1 MSKSLL
7 SDHLVGESARIR
19 ETLKDDGVKYSVD
32 NGVENSYHV
41 DIKGVEEYFNGMKV
55 AFKASNNNSDTSTFE
70 INNLGPVPITKS
82 GTDELDPEDVKADQ
96 ISILMYD
103 GTNFQIISG
112 TGGTITAT
120 RTNRVVLGF
129 ESNTFDLGIAN
140 FNISKDYIQ
149 LYQNSTFIQI
159 NEDYT
164 ISGST
169 VTKSSGTWAAGTI
182 FDVIVMKTVQEK
194 ADLLYTNMQ
203 DDTYTASTD
212 GETEIPFNIS
222 FSSTTDKLMVYY
234 QGTRMVE
241 GDNYTLNGT
250 EDGIILQDF
259 VIDSGESVYFEVL
272 KKVTNTDN
280 LTSGSQL
287 NDHSINEV
295 KLSNELI
302 DKINIITAN
311 EVNFT
316 DTNVNFTASDLQSAL
331 EALNNSSNISFDD
344 TNFFGSSST
353 VKEALELI
361 GNRTVPVQI
370 ISSSD
375 FISGSELSSALGI
388 TAGTLQF
395 SNTPWIRFP
404 SHLTPNGKTLYTT
417 LKTIRYGISWDAL
430 YQAGAVYGTG
440 STISDEEQYVL
451 DNDTSYNGTNGTVT
465 RVVQDAQVTVNN
477 ANYKVRL
484 FKGANDIYSDDN
496 DTDRSSIGPN
506 NEWNLLMLPLHE
518 HAEDGNWNYPEH
530 VPDNLEDW
538 NLHFND
544 SEMLTH
550 NNFGAG
556 NRSWCQEFGNY
567 DEGSGEF
574 RRRVDRGYYGASY
587 LCHTNSYYSDER
599 VGWRPVLEIAD

>member
-41 DIKGVEEYFNGMKV
+41 DIKGVEEYFDGMKV

-120 RTNRVVLGF
+120 TTN
-129 ESNTFDLGIAN
+129 
-140 FNISKDYIQ
+140 
-149 LYQNSTFIQI
+149 
-159 NEDYT
+159 
-164 ISGST
+164 
-169 VTKSSGTWAAGTI
+169 
-182 FDVIVMKTVQEK
+182 

-388 TAGTLQF
+388 TEGTLQF

-451 DNDTSYNGTNGTVT
+451 DNDTSYNGTNGQSHV
-465 RVVQDAQVTVNN
+465 
-477 ANYKVRL
+477 L
-484 FKGANDIYSDDN
+484 FK
-496 DTDRSSIGPN
+496 TLK
-506 NEWNLLMLPLHE
+506 LLLIML
-518 HAEDGNWNYPEH
+518 
-530 VPDNLEDW
+530 
-538 NLHFND
+538 
-544 SEMLTH
+544 
-550 NNFGAG
+550 
-556 NRSWCQEFGNY
+556 
-567 DEGSGEF
+567 
-574 RRRVDRGYYGASY
+574 
-587 LCHTNSYYSDER
+587 
-599 VGWRPVLEIAD
+599 IIK